1 MEDGSFIGTE
11 IKSSCIYES
20 NYSHSIIIYYHYL
33 LLSLSLLLLL
43 FILTVAVV
51 CYRTYGFY
59 FVLVIVQQ

>member
-20 NYSHSIIIYYHYL
+20 NYSHSIIIYYYYL
-33 LLSLSLLLLL
+33 LLSLSLLLL
-43 FILTVAVV
+43 FILTVALV

-59 FVLVIVQQ
+59 FVLVVVQQ